1 MYTSLVSIVMEIV
14 NEEPVK
20 DPKGIFRLCYKN
32 VDIKCLNVVRIY
44 GKISNIYIYGIVDN

>member
-32 VDIKCLNVVRIY
+32 VEIKCLNVVRIY
-44 GKISNIYIYGIVDN
+44 GKISNIYIWYS